1 MCLHE
6 WDARQRTDRRF
17 SPIQSRRS
25 QAEYL
30 TAHMKYEMLEFRPQ
44 NPALAIYT
52 EANKIVL
59 QGPSDWIIST
69 IMEVQTLNS

>member
-1 MCLHE
+1 
-6 WDARQRTDRRF
+6 
-17 SPIQSRRS
+17 
-25 QAEYL
+25 
-30 TAHMKYEMLEFRPQ
+30 MKYEMLEFRPQ

-69 IMEVQTLNS
+69 IMEVQTLNSQGGNKCMYSMWS